1 MGLKNAEKTTM
12 IEDTKKTV
20 AFRDLGCMDY
30 QEAWT
35 YQENLFA
42 EIVAKKIQN
51 RNLPEDQQITTPN
64 YLLFVEHP
72 HVYTLGKSGKPEHL
86 LLDAEGLT
94 SHQATY
100 YKINRGGDI
109 TYHGPGQLVGYPIL
123 DLDHFFTDIHRYLRY
138 LEEAII
144 LTLAEYGVPAGRI
157 DGLTGVWL
165 DHDTLKNPRKICA
178 LGVKS
183 SRWVTMHG
191 FAFNLNVDLSY
202 FGHIVPCG
210 IDDKA
215 VTSLHLE
222 LGRPVAVEEVKQKV
236 KKHLATLFEINLIE
250 DE

>member
-1 MGLKNAEKTTM
+1 MEIKISHEPVAYKNAMDFLEQRVEKVHANLEEEL
-12 IEDTKKTV
+12 IWILEHDSVYTKGISASNK
-20 AFRDLGCMDY
+20 DLL
-30 QEAWT
+30 EP
-35 YQENLFA
+35 NLFP
-42 EIVAKKIQN
+42 V
-51 RNLPEDQQITTPN
+51 
-64 YLLFVEHP
+64 VE
-72 HVYTLGKSGKPEHL
+72 T
-86 LLDAEGLT
+86 
-94 SHQATY
+94 
-100 YKINRGGDI
+100 NRGGKF

-165 DHDTLKNPRKICA
+165 DYDTGKNPRKICA

-191 FAFNLNVDLSY
+191 FAFNVNVDLSY

-222 LGRPVAVEEVKQKV
+222 LGRPVAVAEVKEKV
-236 KKHLATLFEINLIE
+236 KKHLAALFGINLIE
-250 DE
+250 SE